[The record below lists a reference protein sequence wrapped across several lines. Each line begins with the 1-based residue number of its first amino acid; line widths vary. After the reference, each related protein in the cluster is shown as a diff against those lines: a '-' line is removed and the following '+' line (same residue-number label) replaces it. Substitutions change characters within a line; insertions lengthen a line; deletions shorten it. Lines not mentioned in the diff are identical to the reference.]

1 MLTSRDAR
9 CAVAQAADR
18 LTYLELNADPAYMD
32 EYMAALF
39 MPHTDAHRFP
49 SVNQGGAPQ
58 TPQHPK

>member
-1 MLTSRDAR
+1 
-9 CAVAQAADR
+9 
-18 LTYLELNADPAYMD
+18 MD